1 MPTRFLN
8 RIPIVASP
16 TFLLAD
22 VFGPSEA
29 AAAKLSLANLRDLL
43 RQPRESSASLGR
55 NPLFSTQSFPMPRST
70 LVLAVAVVLA
80 FATSLHAAKIVLIAD
95 AENNLIRRYVPP
107 TGKIL
112 RVAGTGK
119 KGAAGLDGPPDQA
132 ELARP
137 HGVTIHRD
145 GTLYITDSYN
155 DRILKIGP

>member
-1 MPTRFLN
+1 
-8 RIPIVASP
+8 
-16 TFLLAD
+16 
-22 VFGPSEA
+22 
-29 AAAKLSLANLRDLL
+29 
-43 RQPRESSASLGR
+43 
-55 NPLFSTQSFPMPRST
+55 MPRST

-95 AENNLIRRYVPP
+95 AENNLIRRDVPA

-112 RVAGTGK
+112 HVAGTGK
-119 KGAAGLDGPPDQA
+119 KGAAGPDGPPDQA

>member
-16 TFLLAD
+16 KFLLAD

-55 NPLFSTQSFPMPRST
+55 NPLFSTQFFPMPRST
-70 LVLAVAVVLA
+70 LVLAVVLA
-80 FATSLHAAKIVLIAD
+80 LATSLHAAKIVLIAD
-95 AENNLIRRYVPP
+95 AENNLIRRDVPA

-137 HGVTIHRD
+137 HGVTVHRD

>member
-55 NPLFSTQSFPMPRST
+55 NPLFSTQFFPMPRST
-70 LVLAVAVVLA
+70 LVLAVVLA
-80 FATSLHAAKIVLIAD
+80 LATSLHAAKIVLIAD
-95 AENNLIRRYVPP
+95 AENNLIRRYVPA

>member
-107 TGKIL
+107 PGKFSMSPAPAK
-112 RVAGTGK
+112 RA
-119 KGAAGLDGPPDQA
+119 PPA
-132 ELARP
+132 LMAR
-137 HGVTIHRD
+137 
-145 GTLYITDSYN
+145 
-155 DRILKIGP
+155 RIKPNSPAPTASPSTAMAHFTSPTATTTAF

>member
-16 TFLLAD
+16 KFLLAD

-55 NPLFSTQSFPMPRST
+55 NPLFSTQFFPMPRST
-70 LVLAVAVVLA
+70 LVLAVVLA
-80 FATSLHAAKIVLIAD
+80 LATSLHAAKIVLIAD
-95 AENNLIRRYVPP
+95 AENNLIRRYVPA

-137 HGVTIHRD
+137 HGVTVHRD

>member
-16 TFLLAD
+16 KFLLGD

-55 NPLFSTQSFPMPRST
+55 NPLFSTQFFPMPRST
-70 LVLAVAVVLA
+70 LVLAVVLA
-80 FATSLHAAKIVLIAD
+80 LATSLHAAKIVLIAD
-95 AENNLIRRYVPP
+95 AENNLIRRDVPA

-137 HGVTIHRD
+137 HGVTVHRD

>member
-55 NPLFSTQSFPMPRST
+55 NPLFSTQFFPMPRST
-70 LVLAVAVVLA
+70 LVLAVVLA
-80 FATSLHAAKIVLIAD
+80 LATSLHAAKIVLVAD
-95 AENNLIRRYVPP
+95 AENNLIRRYVPA

-112 RVAGTGK
+112 HVAGTGK